1 MNMTIFKNDSA
12 LAPYHTASN
21 TPPKLNKCLLYS
33 TTGSLKRSS

>member
-21 TPPKLNKCLLYS
+21 TSP
-33 TTGSLKRSS
+33 